1 MSAVPGAGAIVLV
14 NPRAGGGRAGRMAGH
29 IARELAA
36 LAPRVEL
43 ALPEGIEQARALIRS
58 RPAGSRVVLA
68 GGDGTVQ
75 PMLQALVQ
83 GQFELGLVPLGSGND
98 TARALGLHGLGWR
111 DALAQA
117 LLGPAAP
124 MDLGECRVECR
135 VEGRS
140 VLFISSLAAGFDAS
154 VGHRAREGPAW
165 LRGLPRY
172 LAATLGE
179 LRVLQDAHLRV
190 ELDGQ
195 VVHEGRSLFA
205 SALNSRTYG
214 GGMPAAPDARI
225 DDGRLDALVAGRF
238 GRAATLFMLPRLLA
252 GRHLSHPRVQVRT
265 FQQMRVSSQLP
276 CRLAADGEP
285 AGQACLWEVGVC
297 PGALQAVRRP
307 AQARQS
313 RS

>member
-1 MSAVPGAGAIVLV
+1 VSAVPGAGAIVLV

-36 LAPRVEL
+36 LAPGVEL

-75 PMLQALVQ
+75 PMLQALVH
-83 GQFELGLVPLGSGND
+83 GQLEMGLLPLGSGND

-124 MDLGECRVECR
+124 MDLGECRVE
-135 VEGRS
+135 GRA
-140 VLFISSLAAGFDAS
+140 VLFISSLAAGFDAA
-154 VGHRAREGPAW
+154 VGHRALDGPAW

-172 LAATLGE
+172 LVATLAE
-179 LRVLQDAHLRV
+179 LRVLRDAHLRV

-195 VVHEGRSLFA
+195 VVHDGRSLFA

-238 GRAATLFMLPRLLA
+238 GRTATLFMLPRLLA
-252 GRHLSHPRVQVRT
+252 GRHLSHPRVQVRA
-265 FQQMRVSSQLP
+265 FQQMRVSSQQP

-297 PGALQAVRRP
+297 PGALRAVRRP

-313 RS
+313 PP

>member
-1 MSAVPGAGAIVLV
+1 VSAVPGAGAIVLV

-36 LAPRVEL
+36 LAPGVEL

-124 MDLGECRVECR
+124 MDLGECRVE
-135 VEGRS
+135 GRA
-140 VLFISSLAAGFDAS
+140 VLFISSLAAGFDAA
-154 VGHRAREGPAW
+154 VGHRALEGPAW

-172 LAATLGE
+172 LVATLVE
-179 LRVLQDAHLRV
+179 LRVLRDAHLRV

-195 VVHEGRSLFA
+195 VVHEGTSLFA

-238 GRAATLFMLPRLLA
+238 GRTATLFMLPRLLA
-252 GRHLSHPRVQVRT
+252 GRHLSHPRVQLRT
-265 FQQMRVSSQLP
+265 FQQMRVSSQQP

-285 AGQACLWEVGVC
+285 AGRACLWEVSVC
-297 PGALQAVRRP
+297 PGALRAVRRP

-313 RS
+313 PP